1 VNPAYQ
7 VPIDDFSDETLR
19 NIVAHLEESTTFEH
33 FIYRESELDEV
44 CRLVDDALRD
54 SQGRVDEQRRA
65 RWHVIFDAARDAHDL
80 VGIEEPARA
89 AERLRQ
95 ILV

>member
-1 VNPAYQ
+1 MNPAHQ

-33 FIYRESELDEV
+33 FVYRESELDEV
-44 CRLVDDALRD
+44 CRLVQDSLQG
-54 SQGRVDEQRRA
+54 SQGRVDAQQRS
-65 RWHVIFDAARDAHDL
+65 RWQLVFDAARDAHDL

-89 AERLRQ
+89 AERLHQ
-95 ILV
+95 IL

>member
-1 VNPAYQ
+1 MNPAYQ

-33 FIYRESELDEV
+33 FVYRESELDEV
-44 CRLVDDALRD
+44 CRLVDDALRGI
-54 SQGRVDEQRRA
+54 QGRADAQQHA
-65 RWHVIFDAARDAHDL
+65 RWQIVFDAARDAHDL
-80 VGIEEPARA
+80 VGVEEPARA

-95 ILV
+95 IL

>member
-19 NIVAHLEESTTFEH
+19 NIVGHLEQSTTFEH

-44 CRLVDDALRD
+44 CRLVDQALQG
-54 SQGRVDEQRRA
+54 SQGRASEQHRA
-65 RWHVIFDAARDAHDL
+65 RWQVVFDAARDAHDL
-80 VGIEEPARA
+80 VGVEEPERA
-89 AERLRQ
+89 AARLRQ
-95 ILV
+95 VL

>member
-1 VNPAYQ
+1 MNPAYQ

-33 FIYRESELDEV
+33 FVYRESELDEV
-44 CRLVDDALRD
+44 CRLVDDALRGG
-54 SQGRVDEQRRA
+54 QGRTDERQRA
-65 RWHVIFDAARDAHDL
+65 RWQIVFEAARDAHDL
-80 VGIEEPARA
+80 VGVEEPARA

-95 ILV
+95 IL

>member
-7 VPIDDFSDETLR
+7 VPIDDFSDATLR
-19 NIVAHLEESTTFEH
+19 NIVVHLEESTTFEH
-33 FIYRESELDEV
+33 FVYRESELDEV
-44 CRLVDDALRD
+44 CRLVDDALRGCE
-54 SQGRVDEQRRA
+54 GRVDAQQRA
-65 RWHVIFDAARDAHDL
+65 RWQIVFDAARDAHDL

-95 ILV
+95 IL

>member
-33 FIYRESELDEV
+33 FVYRESELDEV
-44 CRLVDDALRD
+44 CRLVDDALQGG
-54 SQGRVDEQRRA
+54 QGRVDERQRA
-65 RWHVIFDAARDAHDL
+65 RWQIVFDAARDAHDL
-80 VGIEEPARA
+80 VGVEEPARA

-95 ILV
+95 IL